1 MRSYADRMMHIVHG
15 ADRALTALLFVLST
29 LTPNVAHAQQASE
42 AQFQTESRPLIQRRI
57 PKGTRKG
64 VLAFARTELYFG
76 TAKSDGSVVTEAK
89 FREFVDQYVTPRFPD
104 GLTLLKGDGQ
114 FRGADNEVV
123 KEQSF
128 LLILLY
134 PSETFKESS
143 RLIDAIRAD
152 YKEVHD
158 QESVLRVDDPFI
170 VWVSF
175 SRCLQM

>member
-1 MRSYADRMMHIVHG
+1 MMHIVHG
-15 ADRALTALLFVLST
+15 ANRALATLLFVLST
-29 LTPNVAHAQQASE
+29 LTPNVAHAQQAQPAAG
-42 AQFQTESRPLIQRRI
+42 AQFQAESRPLIQRRI

-76 TAKSDGSVVTEAK
+76 TAKSDGSVVTEEE
-89 FREFVDQYVTPRFPD
+89 FREFVDLYVTPRFPD

-114 FRGADNEVV
+114 FRGENNQVI
-123 KEQSF
+123 KEESF

-134 PSETFKESS
+134 PSDSFDESS
-143 RLIDAIRAD
+143 RRIENIRSD
-152 YKEVHD
+152 YKRLHD

-175 SRCLQM
+175 

>member
-1 MRSYADRMMHIVHG
+1 MMHIVHG
-15 ADRALTALLFVLST
+15 AHRALTAVLFVLST
-29 LTPNVAHAQQASE
+29 LTPDAVHAQQATR
-42 AQFQTESRPLIQRRI
+42 AQFQTEGRPLIQRRI
-57 PKGTRKG
+57 PKGSRKG

-89 FREFVDQYVTPRFPD
+89 FREFVDRYVTPRFPD

-114 FRGADNEVV
+114 FRGEDNQVI

-128 LLILLY
+128 VLILLY
-134 PSETFKESS
+134 PADTFDESS
-143 RLIDAIRAD
+143 RRIEKIRSD
-152 YKEVHD
+152 YKGLHD

-175 SRCLQM
+175 